1 MQILFILSLLFAVFV
16 SIFAIMNSE
25 PVTIKLLWKQYQFSQ
40 AIIILGA
47 ASMGAIIVAL
57 LGLFKKLKSTLKIRE
72 LQNRIKI
79 LEKEIVELKEKT
91 NMEKEKIPTGDTYT
105 VLENKKN
112 TIELNQRKELNNKE
126 LS

>member
-91 NMEKEKIPTGDTYT
+91 NIEKEKIPTGDTYT

-112 TIELNQRKELNNKE
+112 TIELNQGKELNNKE